1 MLGAGLQFGR
11 GRGEDRFYN
20 PAKARSSRRGQLNQ
34 DHLRRALSD
43 VTASQSKAAAS
54 NREAEIKKAAPLPP
68 PPAIQPVTS
77 PLCNLERFLES
88 VIPSVPAQY
97 PSKVIFCLY
106 FLGKDCIFLVIFV
119 FLV

>member
-11 GRGEDRFYN
+11 KRGEDRFYN
-20 PAKARSSRRGQLNQ
+20 PAKARSTRRGQLNQ

-43 VTASQSKAAAS
+43 VTASQSKAAV
-54 NREAEIKKAAPLPP
+54 NLKEQDIVKEVEVEVPLE
-68 PPAIQPVTS
+68 PVVS

-97 PSKVIFCLY
+97 PSKVC
-106 FLGKDCIFLVIFV
+106 C
-119 FLV
+119 

>member
-11 GRGEDRFYN
+11 SRGEDRFYN

-43 VTASQSKAAAS
+43 VTASQSKAAALQ
-54 NREAEIKKAAPLPP
+54 RDPEIRKAAPLPP
-68 PPAIQPVTS
+68 PPPVIQPVSS

-88 VIPSVPAQY
+88 VIPSVPVQY
-97 PSKVIFCLY
+97 PSKVLR
-106 FLGKDCIFLVIFV
+106 D
-119 FLV
+119 